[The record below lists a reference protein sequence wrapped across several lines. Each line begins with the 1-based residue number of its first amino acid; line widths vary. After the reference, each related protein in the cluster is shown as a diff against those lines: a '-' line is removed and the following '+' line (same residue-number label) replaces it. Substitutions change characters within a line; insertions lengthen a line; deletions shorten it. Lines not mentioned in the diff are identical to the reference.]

1 MYHAAPASTAEPR
14 FRYRVERASDGW
26 IGLAPE
32 RAPFGPT
39 SLEDVFAFLEWRAT
53 EDLLASSDA
62 VFLHAAGVQVGAMA
76 VLLVG
81 ASGSGKSALAAH
93 LFMRGHRLWGD
104 DLVRFATLE
113 RSFSAAPRSL
123 KLDAN
128 ALESLNLISILC
140 SESARGTL
148 LALQTAYVSPAAFR
162 RSWQAPDGP
171 ADVVVLL
178 DRRSHNGPARIE
190 RISEGE
196 AALVAARMLMG
207 GGTSGNEQEHA
218 ELMARV
224 LESMMDM
231 RAYRAAGSPP
241 AGLADALE
249 RELAA

>member
-1 MYHAAPASTAEPR
+1 MAPG
-14 FRYRVERASDGW
+14 RV
-26 IGLAPE
+26 
-32 RAPFGPT
+32 PFGPT
-39 SLEDVFAFLEWRAT
+39 GLEEIFAFLEWRAT

-62 VFLHAAGVQVGAMA
+62 VFLHAAGVRVGAVA

-81 ASGSGKSALAAH
+81 ASGSGKSTLAAH

-104 DLVRFATLE
+104 DLVRFATQT
-113 RSFSAAPRSL
+113 RSFSATPRSL
-123 KLDAN
+123 KLDAK
-128 ALESLNLISILC
+128 ALESLLLISTLC
-140 SESARGTL
+140 SEASLGTL
-148 LALQTAYVSPAAFR
+148 LALHTAYVSPAAFR

-178 DRRSHNGPARIE
+178 DRRAHNGPARIE

-224 LESMMDM
+224 LESMTEM

-241 AGLADALE
+241 ALLADALE